1 MKGRRKR
8 RLVTG
13 ILCLAVLVAD
23 VGPIGLRVMASEAGL
38 EESAISV
45 DSERKDT
52 DIEYTASLT
61 EGESGTGYV
70 ANPVDG
76 CSGDSDENNLSEGN
90 GGGTGSESE
99 ATEGNDGTG
108 NENDSPETG
117 DSVGGESGSAGDSDE
132 KQEGDGTQGGESALG
147 ETENA
152 GDESGEGT
160 DVEESG
166 EDAVEETVSEN
177 TVVASEELE
186 GGAETAA
193 LETQAVTASGKC
205 GDNLKWELV
214 DGTLTISG
222 TGEMYDYKYGKEAP
236 WKAYSD
242 SMNKLVIEFG
252 VMCIGFDAFSGCKGF
267 SGNLMI
273 PESVT
278 SIEPFAFEGCSGF
291 TGSLT
296 IPDSIKNIGYDA
308 FARCKGFTG
317 DLIIGNNVMNIE
329 NYAFTGCDGFT
340 GNLIIGNNVLTI
352 GQGAFEDC
360 SGFTGSLLIPDSVS
374 NIENR
379 AFIHCSG
386 FTDNLIIGK
395 GIARIDELTFYGC
408 KGFTGNLIIGDNIKH
423 IANSAFEF
431 CGFTG
436 DLKIP
441 NSVESIGSSAFSKCG
456 FTGNLIIGD
465 NVTNIGVGAFGSCSS
480 LTGNLTIPNNVIEIG
495 SGAFS
500 YCSGLTGSLTIGDN
514 VTSIGSG
521 AFKECDFT
529 GELIIPDKME
539 EIGDESFLKCDGFT
553 GNLIIGQNVKKIC
566 GGAFDGCSGFTGSL
580 VIPDSVTEIGKVA
593 FSGCSGF
600 TGELKIGN
608 NVKNIGD
615 FAFSSCDG
623 FTGNLTIGNNVLNIG
638 QGAFEDCRGFTG
650 SLVIPDSVKN
660 IQEWAFRGCSGFTDN
675 LTIGN
680 GLTRI
685 EAETF
690 KGCAGFTGSLTIGNN
705 VTEIER
711 EAFYRCGVFTGDL
724 IIPNSVENI
733 GDDAFVL
740 GGCTGDLIIGDN
752 VKNIGNN
759 AFNSCQGFT
768 GELVIGRNVSTIGEN
783 AFNECRGFTGELK
796 IGNNVT
802 SIGSGAFCGC
812 SGLAGSLTIP
822 DSVTDIGS
830 YAFQDCSGF
839 TGNLKISNNVTSIEE
854 HVFVRCSGFTGRLV
868 IPDKVTTIGEAAFYG
883 CSGFTGSLVIPSQ
896 VTAIEES
903 AFEYCSGFTG
913 SLIIPSSMTEI
924 EPYVFRGCSGFTG
937 SLEIPNSVMGI
948 GWNAFEGCKSFN
960 DLVIPSSVSS
970 IGGGAFKDC
979 TGLTGSL
986 TIPNNVGSIGNNAFG
1001 PFTPS
1006 KKVYWHCTLNSTND
1020 CINGGTVIY
1029 DDDVPEP
1036 TYLKRCTLI
1045 KRSDYEASEGDF
1057 PSDIQ
1062 VPSDKA
1068 AVGAIDSDTGRLIR
1082 SAYIILDGQTYRTD
1096 VEGVYYFSL
1105 GQNSAAR
1112 RLVGATADGYLR
1124 ANAASMSVQHGKLAT
1139 VSMTK
1144 IVSDPAVGD
1153 DDVQVPVGKFA
1164 ICVVDDN
1171 QKLIKNAVVEI
1182 DGDKIAVPDGVYYA
1196 DADSK
1201 SHYVSASAKGYGGYI
1216 SNPVTFQSGEK
1227 FSVLLRYNDDYNV
1240 TYQVGKLK
1248 SADDVFTQK
1257 ISMESGEYSTTD
1269 DFDFTKAT
1277 SLLGKTVVLRMR
1289 DSVAVEIYTLE
1300 ECVAVLI
1307 SITPD
1312 MSSFIYQDGRFSTD
1326 STAVHVSVHYTIRDG
1341 FPKNL
1346 ANIMPQAEKPKFDM
1360 KNIKLTIDE
1369 GMKVRVGKEE
1379 GNALVSNVSKILSVG
1394 ETYSFDASVRLASK
1408 AKPQQPVPSYK
1419 MAVEVSGQGL
1429 SAKEFQTFHVADADY
1444 RKEQTDKRP
1453 TTQGSD
1459 VSKASVEEL
1468 LDANIL
1474 FNIRGTVLE
1483 EQYFSEEQIQ
1493 AVEKMLTL
1501 WVVNIDAATD
1511 TAREISS
1518 QEQFVMDVL
1527 NQLKVNIKP
1536 YVGVSD
1542 TTAQMRIIAETK
1554 NYGKRT
1560 FIFTLNLKNYRWDD
1574 KAPFARFG
1582 TVEWNIENVD
1592 GIPENYQHRIC
1603 TMVTKANADRF
1614 LNQLKDLAYD
1624 SIKNVYK
1631 KAWGNKANKVADMMI
1646 DKRILDVVNQEFG
1659 SVSDM
1664 CFKLMIQPT
1673 ETYVK
1678 KGGRKKTT
1686 TRCPVDLYVYD
1697 SQGNI
1702 AGAIIDDIA
1711 YPMDDGVLVYVEDG
1725 AKIVDYYAD
1734 EYTVKFVGNDTGT
1747 MSHEV
1752 SEYYS
1757 TGELIRQIEFKDIPL
1772 NDGKVYQETIPDFF
1786 FAPPEVYALEGEG
1799 QEMMHPDTD
1808 SYDEERPEIVLVNGI
1823 SVIPETVTLKIEEE
1837 KTLEAVITPTEAS
1850 LKLVEWSSDNENVV
1864 TVSEEGTVKAIGVGT
1879 AKVKVVSV
1887 DGRYEAE
1894 CTVTVDI
1901 SGSEEPENPEN
1912 PDDPDNPDK
1921 PEDPEKP
1928 GQGDVL
1934 DEDMPQGGINNIPK
1948 GLWISEVK
1956 PQAYTGKGIKPEV
1969 RVYDYKTLLQVKKD
1983 YTISYKNNTKAND
1996 AQTAKN
2002 APTITVTGKGNYS
2015 GKETQTF
2022 QILPKDIA
2030 DDDIVADDI
2039 VLRSNKKLQKPV
2051 PTMVWNG
2058 KRLANKRDF
2067 SVSYTDTT
2075 NGAYKECGT
2084 YAILLTGTGNYTGNR
2099 RIALTITE
2107 GRLASKLSVSRIADQ
2122 TYTGSEIKPALTVKD
2137 GKTLLTE
2144 NVHYTVDYQNNMD
2157 VGTATVLLNGI
2168 GDYIG
2173 TKRISFKIKAVAS
2186 LKNAKVSLTD
2196 VNGQKYAGG
2205 IYSGEEITPDSY
2217 TLTVTA
2223 MGADRKSTIC
2233 TLKEGVDYQVS
2244 YKNHIQAGTASIQF
2258 SGING
2263 YAGSIK
2269 KVYKIQPYQFET
2281 DEDQGGGI
2289 EVALNQSYSYVKGGC
2304 KPKPVITFNG
2314 RELQEKI
2321 DYTLSYKNNTKL
2333 NDRSSAARLPTVVIK
2348 GKGNFKGK
2356 IERTY
2361 SIAPADINRLS
2372 LTATDKVWQNKGNIY
2387 KTKVV
2392 IKDIDNKALSAGRDY
2407 DKNLVYTY
2415 HEDTQFADGTAKTAG
2430 TAISS
2435 KDIIPAGTAIGV
2447 TVNAKG
2453 PNYYG
2458 SIYGIYRI
2466 AKVDIG
2472 KAAVKIPTQIYTG
2485 KAIKPDDEIEIK
2497 LNRKLLSKENYEI
2510 VSYNNNIN
2518 RGTATV
2524 TIRGK
2529 NDCGGT
2535 KTVKFSIRSKGFLWW
2550 WRN

>member
-1 MKGRRKR
+1 MY
-8 RLVTG
+8 
-13 ILCLAVLVAD
+13 ILQF
-23 VGPIGLRVMASEAGL
+23 P
-38 EESAISV
+38 
-45 DSERKDT
+45 
-52 DIEYTASLT
+52 
-61 EGESGTGYV
+61 
-70 ANPVDG
+70 
-76 CSGDSDENNLSEGN
+76 SEGSSS
-90 GGGTGSESE
+90 TGSESG
-99 ATEGNDGTG
+99 AAEGNDGTG

-117 DSVGGESGSAGDSDE
+117 DNVGGESGSAGDSDE
-132 KQEGDGTQGGESALG
+132 KQEEDGTQGGESAPG
-147 ETENA
+147 KTENA

-160 DVEESG
+160 DVEEGG

-186 GGAETAA
+186 GVAETAA

-222 TGEMYDYKYGKEAP
+222 TGEMWDYTTRYVNNKYITSAP
-236 WKAYSD
+236 WGDFAESL
-242 SMNKLVIEFG
+242 SSLVIEEG
-252 VMCIGFDAFSGCKGF
+252 VESIGQDAFEGCSGFTGNLTIPDSVASIGAWAFEGCSGFTGNLTIPDSVMRIEGWAFSGCSGF
-267 SGNLMI
+267 TGGLTISG
-273 PESVT
+273 SVT
-278 SIEPFAFEGCSGF
+278 SIGGAFEGCSGLTGSLTIPASVTSIGARAFSGCSGF

-296 IPDSIKNIGYDA
+296 IPAS
-308 FARCKGFTG
+308 
-317 DLIIGNNVMNIE
+317 
-329 NYAFTGCDGFT
+329 
-340 GNLIIGNNVLTI
+340 
-352 GQGAFEDC
+352 
-360 SGFTGSLLIPDSVS
+360 
-374 NIENR
+374 
-379 AFIHCSG
+379 
-386 FTDNLIIGK
+386 
-395 GIARIDELTFYGC
+395 
-408 KGFTGNLIIGDNIKH
+408 
-423 IANSAFEF
+423 
-431 CGFTG
+431 
-436 DLKIP
+436 
-441 NSVESIGSSAFSKCG
+441 
-456 FTGNLIIGD
+456 
-465 NVTNIGVGAFGSCSS
+465 VTNIGS
-480 LTGNLTIPNNVIEIG
+480 E
-495 SGAFS
+495 AFS
-500 YCSGLTGSLTIGDN
+500 GCSGLTGSLTIPAS
-514 VTSIGSG
+514 VTSIGSS
-521 AFKECDFT
+521 AFRD
-529 GELIIPDKME
+529 
-539 EIGDESFLKCDGFT
+539 
-553 GNLIIGQNVKKIC
+553 
-566 GGAFDGCSGFTGSL
+566 CSGLTGSL
-580 VIPDSVTEIGKVA
+580 TISNSVTSIGGSA

-600 TGELKIGN
+600 IGTLTISE
-608 NVKNIGD
+608 NVTSIADGTFYD
-615 FAFSSCDG
+615 CSG
-623 FTGNLTIGNNVLNIG
+623 FTGNLTIPDSVTSIG
-638 QGAFEDCRGFTG
+638 SIAFSGCSGLTGSLAIPDSVTSIGGCAFEGCSGLAGSLTISNSVTSIASGTFRECSGLTG
-650 SLVIPDSVKN
+650 NLVIPDSVVE
-660 IQEWAFRGCSGFTDN
+660 IEWEAFRGCRGFDGNLCIGNRVRHIGYAAFEECSGF
-675 LTIGN
+675 
-680 GLTRI
+680 
-685 EAETF
+685 
-690 KGCAGFTGSLTIGNN
+690 
-705 VTEIER
+705 V
-711 EAFYRCGVFTGDL
+711 GDL
-724 IIPNSVENI
+724 IIPDSVESNENDQ
-733 GDDAFVL
+733 GSYS
-740 GGCTGDLIIGDN
+740 GDN
-752 VKNIGNN
+752 AFKNC
-759 AFNSCQGFT
+759 SGFT
-768 GELVIGRNVSTIGEN
+768 GNLVIGANYKTIFGSEFEGCSGFKGTLILGSNVTHIDSS
-783 AFNECRGFTGELK
+783 AFKDCSGFTGGLMIPDSMIS
-796 IGNNVT
+796 IGNY
-802 SIGSGAFCGC
+802 AFEGC
-812 SGLAGSLTIP
+812 SSFTGSLTIP
-822 DSVTDIGS
+822 DSVTDIGMS
-830 YAFQDCSGF
+830 AFEGCSGFNGNLTISNSVKSLVGTFSGCSGLTGNLTIPSSVVWIGYGAFEGCSGFDGSLTISNSVTSIKSGAFNGCSGF
-839 TGNLKISNNVTSIEE
+839 TGNLMLPQSLTE
-854 HVFVRCSGFTGRLV
+854 
-868 IPDKVTTIGEAAFYG
+868 IGDDAFKG
-883 CSGFTGSLVIPSQ
+883 CSGFTGSLMLPDS
-896 VTAIEES
+896 VTEIGWG
-903 AFEYCSGFTG
+903 AFGGCSGFTG
-913 SLIIPSSMTEI
+913 KLTLSNNITDINNGT
-924 EPYVFRGCSGFTG
+924 FHGCSGFTG
-937 SLEIPNSVMGI
+937 SLTLPDSVTYI
-948 GWNAFEGCKSFN
+948 GDNAFEGCSGFSGNLSIPDSVKSIWG
-960 DLVIPSSVSS
+960 D
-970 IGGGAFKDC
+970 AFKDC
-979 TGLTGSL
+979 TGFTGSL
-986 TIPNNVGSIGNNAFG
+986 TIPNNVVNMGNNAFG
-1001 PFTPS
+1001 PFASS
-1006 KKVYWHCTLNSTND
+1006 KKVYWQCNLNSTND

-1045 KRSDYEASEGDF
+1045 KRSDYEASEGDL

-1062 VPSDKA
+1062 VPSDQA
-1068 AVGAIDSDTGRLIR
+1068 AVGAIDSATGRLIR

-1096 VEGVYYFSL
+1096 ADGVYYFSL
-1105 GQNSAAR
+1105 GQSSAAR

-1144 IVSDPAVGD
+1144 VVSDPAVGD
-1153 DDVQVPVGKFA
+1153 DDVQVLAGKFA

-1216 SNPVTFQSGEK
+1216 SNPVTFQSGGK
-1227 FSVLLRYNDDYNV
+1227 YSVFLRWNDDYHV
-1240 TYQVGKLK
+1240 TYQVGKIK
-1248 SADDVFTQK
+1248 SADVFTQK
-1257 ISMESGEYSTTD
+1257 ISMESGEYSTSD

-1289 DSVAVEIYTLE
+1289 DGIVMEIYTLE
-1300 ECVAVLI
+1300 ECVVVSI

-1312 MSSFIYQDGRFSTD
+1312 MSSFIYQDGHFSTD
-1326 STAVHVSVHYTIRDG
+1326 STAVHVSVYYTIRDG

-1346 ANIMPQAEKPKFDM
+1346 ANIMPQAEKPKFEM

-1379 GNALVSNVSKILSVG
+1379 GNALVSNVSKILFVG
-1394 ETYSFDASVRLASK
+1394 ETYSFDASVRLMSK

-1429 SAKEFQTFHVADADY
+1429 SAKKFQTFHVADADY
-1444 RKEQTDKRP
+1444 RKEQVVNTD
-1453 TTQGSD
+1453 
-1459 VSKASVEEL
+1459 KASVAEL
-1468 LDANIL
+1468 LEANVL

-1483 EQYFSEEQIQ
+1483 DEYFSDEQID
-1493 AVEKMLTL
+1493 AIEELLTL
-1501 WVVNIDAATD
+1501 WVANIDAATD
-1511 TAREISS
+1511 TAREISG

-1527 NQLKVNIKP
+1527 NKLKVNIKP
-1536 YVGVSD
+1536 YVGASE
-1542 TTAQMRIIAETK
+1542 TTAQMKITAYTK
-1554 NYGKRT
+1554 SYGKRT
-1560 FIFTLNLKNYRWDD
+1560 IIFTLNLKNYRWDD

-1582 TVEWNIENVD
+1582 TVDWNVENAD
-1592 GIPENYQHRIC
+1592 GIKNYHQKGTC
-1603 TMVTKANADRF
+1603 TMVTKTNTTRF
-1614 LNQLKDLAYD
+1614 INQLKNLAFD

-1631 KAWGNKANKVADMMI
+1631 KAWGNNADKAVNAVAGEI
-1646 DKRILDVVNQEFG
+1646 INQRILGVMEREFG
-1659 SVSDM
+1659 KPSDM
-1664 CFKLMIQPT
+1664 CFKLMIKPT
-1673 ETYVK
+1673 EDTIK
-1678 KGGRKKTT
+1678 KGGWINGRAK
-1686 TRCPVDLYVYD
+1686 CPVDLYIYD

-1725 AKIVDYYAD
+1725 AKMVDYYAD
-1734 EYTVKFVGNDTGT
+1734 EYTVKFVGSDTGT
-1747 MSHEV
+1747 MSYEV
-1752 SEYYS
+1752 CEYYN
-1757 TGELIRQIEFKDIPL
+1757 TGELIRQIEFKDVL
-1772 NDGKVYQETIPDFF
+1772 LDDGKVYKETIPDYF

-1799 QEMMHPDTD
+1799 QEMLHPDTD

-1823 SVIPETVTLKIEEE
+1823 SVTPEAVTLKIGEE
-1837 KTLEAVITPTEAS
+1837 KTLEAVITPAEAS

-1864 TVSEEGTVKAIGVGT
+1864 TVSETGTMRAIGVGT
-1879 AKVKVVSV
+1879 AKVKAVSV

-1894 CTVTVDI
+1894 CTVTVDTF
-1901 SGSEEPENPEN
+1901 GGVE
-1912 PDDPDNPDK
+1912 

-1934 DEDMPQGGINNIPK
+1934 DEDIPQGGIENIPK

-2067 SVSYTDTT
+2067 SVSYTDKT

-2099 RIALTITE
+2099 RIVLTITE

-2217 TLTVTA
+2217 TLTVTVK
-2223 MGADRKSTIC
+2223 GADRKSTIRM
-2233 TLKEGVDYQVS
+2233 LKEGVDYQVS

-2269 KVYKIQPYQFET
+2269 KVYRIQPYQFET
-2281 DEDQGGGI
+2281 DGDQGRRI
-2289 EVALNQSYSYVKGGC
+2289 KVALNQSYSYVKGGC

-2333 NDRSSAARLPTVVIK
+2333 NDGSSMAKLPTVVIK

-2361 SIAPADINRLS
+2361 FIAPADINRLS

-2415 HEDTQFADGTAKTAG
+2415 HEEIQFADGTAKTAG

-2466 AKVDIG
+2466 AKADIG
-2472 KAAVKIPTQIYTG
+2472 KAAVKIPAQIYTG